1 MPVEHHVQLD
11 QRQLRRYEGAL
22 RTVRNGLPRANAW
35 ALRRTVSESR
45 KRITR
50 GLSQEIAVPQ
60 KKLYQ
65 RGSRRRPVHEGLE
78 RRGSVVVGGRVTIDK
93 GRLPLGRF
101 SPKQHW
107 KSKATGLGRDAS
119 GKFQSTGRARV
130 RTRVSYKILRSG
142 SRKKITDAF
151 LVEMKSGYEGIFRR
165 EGKGRYPLYELHGP
179 SVPQVAEKNA
189 AVQRVLRTEAA
200 EIYLKNVSTRTQY
213 LLERV

>member
-1 MPVEHHVQLD
+1 M
-11 QRQLRRYEGAL
+11 
-22 RTVRNGLPRANAW
+22 RNGLPRANAW

-65 RGSRRRPVHEGLE
+65 RGSRRRPVHERLE

-107 KSKATGLGRDAS
+107 KKGRKQ
-119 GKFQSTGRARV
+119 GRV
-130 RTRVSYKILRSG
+130 RSRVTYKILKAG
-142 SRKKITDAF
+142 GRKKVTDAF